1 MITELRTDLTIGDIC
16 RNFIYN
22 EIDGKGLYGWGGMLT
37 IQPEYQRNYI
47 YAERKLDV
55 PVIESVISGYPLGLL
70 YFNKLDDEHYEVLDG
85 QQRITSLGRFVT
97 DKLSILDEHGL
108 PHKFSSFSQS
118 WQQRFLST
126 QLIIYICECNGNDEE
141 LKSWFKII
149 NKGGIVLNDQ
159 ELYNAIYSGS
169 FVTLAKSEYS
179 NRGNSNI
186 QMWANFI
193 KGSVNRQD
201 FLNAAL
207 KWISNGKICE
217 YMEAHRYDT
226 NIEELKKYFNS
237 VIHWIDSTFYNIDSE
252 MCGLDWGRLYNLYH
266 NKQYNYDK
274 LNMRVNELLQDD
286 SIRKRANIY
295 EYVLG
300 GEKNHVLLEVRI
312 FEEPTKKIVYNRQ
325 TEQAIKNGVSNC
337 PLCALGN
344 DNNHA
349 RIYKL
354 KEMDADHVTA
364 WSNGGTTSIDNCQ
377 MLCKTHNRIKGNK

>member
-85 QQRITSLGRFVT
+85 QQRITSLGRFIT

-159 ELYNAIYSGS
+159 ELYNAIYSGP

-325 TEQAIKNGVSNC
+325 TEQAIKKRC
-337 PLCALGN
+337 L
-344 DNNHA
+344 
-349 RIYKL
+349 KL
-354 KEMDADHVTA
+354 PIMCYGERQQSRSH
-364 WSNGGTTSIDNCQ
+364 
-377 MLCKTHNRIKGNK
+377 L